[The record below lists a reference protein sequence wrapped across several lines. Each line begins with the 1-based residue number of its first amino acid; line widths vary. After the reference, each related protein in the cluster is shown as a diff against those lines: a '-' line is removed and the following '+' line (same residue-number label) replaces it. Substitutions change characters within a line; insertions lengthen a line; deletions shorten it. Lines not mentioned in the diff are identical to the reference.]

1 MIEIIDTVA
10 LGSAL
15 KESRTSQKMTQRY
28 LAKKIGISE
37 KTYRDIEL
45 GKREPLLRTLFS
57 IQRVL
62 NTDLI
67 SILEASNYCS
77 QYSSVLSILDDLI
90 FKGDMNKINQVIR
103 NFSDLKEQYVLVEPR
118 ELIQLNYLL
127 TALLERSHGTNASI
141 NKAIGICV
149 DAINTIEREQVFS
162 YPKLNE
168 LNYSLLEYRI
178 IFFIGSCYSL
188 LKDYEKSISCS
199 KFIIERLAN
208 KNLDTENCPKLI
220 IKSYVNLSYDY
231 NMMFK
236 DHQSIKY
243 ADLGI
248 EACRKMKT
256 NFLLYNLLFRKGASY
271 FYLKDSVL
279 MDKYIHQ
286 SLTLLEILGKTDLYK
301 IYLDTACEK
310 FHYKP

>member
-10 LGSAL
+10 LGVAL
-15 KESRTSQKMTQRY
+15 KESRLSQNMTQRY
-28 LAKKIGISE
+28 LAKKIGINE

-62 NTDLI
+62 NTDLL
-67 SILEASNYCS
+67 SVLEASNYSS
-77 QYSSVLSILDDLI
+77 QYSSILSILDDLI
-90 FKGDMNKINQVIR
+90 FKGDMAKINQVIQ

-118 ELIQLNYLL
+118 ELIQFKFLL
-127 TALLERSHGTNASI
+127 KALVERSHGTNASI
-141 NKAIGICV
+141 NKAINICV
-149 DAINTIEREQVFS
+149 EAINTIERDQFFS
-162 YPKLNE
+162 FPKLNE

-178 IFFIGSCYSL
+178 LFFIGSCYSL
-188 LKDYEKSISCS
+188 LKDYEKSIPCS
-199 KFIIERLAN
+199 LFLIERLEN
-208 KNLDTENCPKLI
+208 KNLDTENSHKLI

-236 DHQSIKY
+236 DHESIKY

-248 EACRKMKT
+248 EACQKMKT

-286 SLTLLEILGKTDLYK
+286 SLTLLDILGKEDLYK
-301 IYLDTACEK
+301 IYLDTAWEK
-310 FHYKP
+310 FHYKL